1 MIFLEYL
8 QSCFVARVLVIWC
21 RMNQY
26 GAGYYKTWC
35 KIIKYF
41 CTSSMYLY
49 KQLLRTYSNIKK
61 TLNYVILTEYVPS
74 TEYGVLR
81 MGLGQVGW
89 H

>member
-1 MIFLEYL
+1 
-8 QSCFVARVLVIWC
+8 
-21 RMNQY
+21 
-26 GAGYYKTWC
+26 
-35 KIIKYF
+35 
-41 CTSSMYLY
+41 MYLY